1 MGSLTL
7 SVFEVVFLF
16 ICAIVV
22 GVVIHFFITSRRNL
36 DKTMKTIKP
45 PGNGLDEWKLRYFNE
60 MEARQ
65 KEIDDIK
72 QRLLD
77 ADESNKIYQMEM
89 EELRRQNKKLG
100 SEPDLS
106 KTIKPQSESK
116 PDYFEQLRQ
125 AQENLMEHNRK
136 ISQLLEQVDVIKESE
151 EKTLEIQKSNKELNT
166 QINDLKYLLEEKE
179 EEINKVKQREN
190 ITSEMNSMLDN
201 AYSEFNTLQGKLQK
215 LELQLSSSKM
225 VNIEYDDLKESH
237 YKMTREFDETR
248 NKLNHYLQ
256 ENQNLQI
263 QLEQTENKLS
273 EANMQRQ
280 QLQKKVSYLEELTND
295 LQQMS
300 EANKKL
306 EHQIKRIGEL
316 ESMLNVVAEERD
328 NLRNRQME
336 GS

>member
-7 SVFEVVFLF
+7 SVFEITFLF

-22 GVVIHFFITSRRNL
+22 GIVIHFFITSRRNL
-36 DKTMKTIKP
+36 DKTMKAAMPKT
-45 PGNGLDEWKLRYFNE
+45 NGLDEWKLKYFNE

-65 KEIDDIK
+65 KEIDEIK

-77 ADESNKIYQMEM
+77 ADESNKIYQMEI

-100 SEPDLS
+100 SEPELS
-106 KTIKPQSESK
+106 KSIKPQNETK
-116 PDYFEQLRQ
+116 PDYLDQLRQ
-125 AQENLMEHNRK
+125 AQESLLEHNRK
-136 ISQLLEQVDVIKESE
+136 ISQLLDQVDVIKESE

-179 EEINKVKQREN
+179 EEINKVRQREN

-201 AYSEFNTLQGKLQK
+201 AYSEFNVLQGKLQK

-225 VNIEYDDLKESH
+225 INIEYDDLKESH

-273 EANMQRQ
+273 EVNMQRQ

-306 EHQIKRIGEL
+306 EHQIKRMGEL

-328 NLRNRQME
+328 KLRNRQME

>member
-7 SVFEVVFLF
+7 SVFEVTFLF

-36 DKTMKTIKP
+36 DKTIKAVKP
-45 PGNGLDEWKLRYFNE
+45 KSNGLDEWKLKYFNE

-65 KEIDDIK
+65 REIDEIK
-72 QRLLD
+72 QKLLD
-77 ADESNKIYQMEM
+77 ADESNKIYQMEI
-89 EELRRQNKKLG
+89 EELRRQNKKLS

-106 KTIKPQSESK
+106 KMIKPPGETK
-116 PDYFEQLRQ
+116 PDYLEQLRQ
-125 AQENLMEHNRK
+125 AQENLLEHNRK

-151 EKTLEIQKSNKELNT
+151 EKTLEIQRSNKELST

-201 AYSEFNTLQGKLQK
+201 AYSEFNVLQGKLQK

-225 VNIEYDDLKESH
+225 INIEYDDLKESH

-306 EHQIKRIGEL
+306 EHQIKRMGEL

-328 NLRNRQME
+328 KLRNKQME
-336 GS
+336 GT

>member
-7 SVFEVVFLF
+7 SVFEVTFLF

-36 DKTMKTIKP
+36 DKTMKAVKP
-45 PGNGLDEWKLRYFNE
+45 KSNGLDEWKLKYFNE

-77 ADESNKIYQMEM
+77 ADESNKIYQVEI
-89 EELRRQNKKLG
+89 EELRRQNKKLS

-106 KTIKPQSESK
+106 KMIKPQGETK
-116 PDYFEQLRQ
+116 PDYLEQLRQ
-125 AQENLMEHNRK
+125 AQENLLEHNRK

-151 EKTLEIQKSNKELNT
+151 EKTLEIQRSNKELST

-201 AYSEFNTLQGKLQK
+201 AYSEFNVLQGKLQK

-225 VNIEYDDLKESH
+225 INIEYDDLKESH

-306 EHQIKRIGEL
+306 EHQIKRMGEL

-328 NLRNRQME
+328 KLRNRQME